1 MVEMH
6 LLSVNA
12 NFRYDPVYAL
22 GTVTSFDR
30 FMQGYRPERDLPSIF
45 EALCR
50 AIEGDAQK
58 YRQDAERLKTLASR
72 LSIEEFLS
80 WSNSL
85 SSREGESEL
94 YECFKEI
101 AFNDKF
107 KYSRLFAIGLYSLLE
122 QIDGE
127 AIKDEEKCNEIL
139 DKLCETLKLPTEKVQ
154 KDLELYRSNLE
165 KMEQARAAL
174 EDILQADRKQRQQA
188 LLEKNKP
195 EDASGE
201 KDGAS
206 SS

>member
-12 NFRYDPVYAL
+12 NFRYDPIYAL

-50 AIEGDAQK
+50 AIEGEAQQ
-58 YRQDAERLKTLASR
+58 YRQDAERLKTLVEGVSV
-72 LSIEEFLS
+72 EEILS
-80 WSNSL
+80 WSHSL
-85 SSREGESEL
+85 SSHERGSEL
-94 YECFKEI
+94 YECFKGI
-101 AFNDKF
+101 ALNDKF

-122 QIDGE
+122 QLAPE
-127 AIKDEEKCNEIL
+127 AVKDETQCNQLLEP
-139 DKLCETLKLPTEKVQ
+139 LCETLKLPTEKVQ

-165 KMEQARAAL
+165 KMEQARAAI
-174 EDILQADRKQRQQA
+174 EDALQADRKQRQQA
-188 LLEKNKP
+188 LLAKNKS
-195 EDASGE
+195 EETSQE
-201 KDGAS
+201 KDEAS